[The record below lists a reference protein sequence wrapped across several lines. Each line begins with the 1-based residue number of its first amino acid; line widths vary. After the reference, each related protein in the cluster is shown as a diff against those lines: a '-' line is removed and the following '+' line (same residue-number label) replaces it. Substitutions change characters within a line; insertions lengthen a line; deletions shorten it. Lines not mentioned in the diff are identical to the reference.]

1 MLSSTP
7 ESLLDARNASASQL
21 RLLRCRLDEIACLVE
36 GRAHCPDVLNKMY
49 AAQTM
54 LHTIQRRLIQHHLQV
69 CLQRLTQ
76 VPVEAA
82 SQEILA
88 EVRELYGVRRCQAAA
103 SPMTRGRAEEKG
115 DI

>member
-1 MLSSTP
+1 MLSPTP
-7 ESLLDARNASASQL
+7 ESMLDARTASASQL
-21 RLLRCRLDEIACLVE
+21 RPLRCRLDEIAWLVE
-36 GRAHCPDVLNKMY
+36 GQAHCPHVLNEMY

-54 LHTIQRRLIQHHLQV
+54 LHAIQRRLIHHHLKV

-88 EVRELYGVRRCQAAA
+88 EVRELYGVRRCHAAA
-103 SPMTRGRAEEKG
+103 SPMTRDRAEEKG
-115 DI
+115 DL

>member
-1 MLSSTP
+1 MLSPTP
-7 ESLLDARNASASQL
+7 ESMLDARTATASQL
-21 RLLRCRLDEIACLVE
+21 RLLRCQLYEIACLVE
-36 GRAHCPDVLNKMY
+36 GQAHCPDVLNRMY

-82 SQEILA
+82 SQQILA
-88 EVRELYGVRRCQAAA
+88 EVRELYGVRRCHATAA
-103 SPMTRGRAEEKG
+103 PMTRDRAVERG
-115 DI
+115 CL